1 MARAPTIGV
10 ETWAMTKRSRLD
22 PGRTV
27 WPCLWAAALAAGCS
41 GSGKGDGASP
51 PEPSKPLLRVAAAS
65 DLQTAL
71 PALIARF
78 ESHQAI
84 KVQAVFGS
92 SGQLAE
98 QIRQG
103 APFDLFLAANM
114 AYVQDLAA
122 AGVVRP
128 ETVRPYA
135 QGSLVLAV
143 HREAGAPIARLADLA
158 RPEIKRIALANPD
171 FAPYGKAARQALER
185 AKLWDEL
192 GPKLV
197 RAETVRQALQFV
209 QTGNAEAGFVG
220 RAIAGVPEVRAIAID
235 PALYDPIVQ
244 GLGIV
249 SRTGQAERARA
260 FADFVLGADGQAILA
275 EFGFQG
281 VGQHPPA
288 PPLAPH

>member
-1 MARAPTIGV
+1 V
-10 ETWAMTKRSRLD
+10 QLL
-22 PGRTV
+22 
-27 WPCLWAAALAAGCS
+27 LWAATLAAGCA
-41 GSGKGDGASP
+41 GSEKGDGSTP
-51 PEPSKPLLRVAAAS
+51 PEPPRPLLRVAAAS
-65 DLQTAL
+65 DLQTVM

-78 ESHQAI
+78 EGHQAVE
-84 KVQAVFGS
+84 VQAVFGS

-122 AGVVRP
+122 AGVIRP
-128 ETVRPYA
+128 ETVRPYG

-143 HREAGAPIARLADLA
+143 HREAGASIAGLANLA

-209 QTGNAEAGFVG
+209 QTGNAEAGLVG
-220 RAIAGVPEVRAIAID
+220 RAIAGVPEVRILAVD

-249 SRTGQAERARA
+249 SETKQAEPARA

-275 EFGFQG
+275 GFGFQKAES
-281 VGQHPPA
+281 PPRGA
-288 PPLAPH
+288 STAGSPVTP